1 VRACARAQTAK
12 ATRLL
17 PLRRAAPDSR
27 ARAPR
32 RSLVIANAGVS
43 ESTMKLEREIEAA
56 TRALF
61 ATNVDGVFN
70 TILPLLGAMKERR
83 AGQIVLMSSLA
94 ATGPLPGS
102 VAYSA
107 TKAAVRVYGE
117 ALRASVYRDGVRV
130 NVVCPGYVESDMTAA
145 NKSAMPGL
153 MTMKAAMRVMTR
165 GIARDVPVIQFPTSL
180 HTAFWA
186 ISRVLPPGLMHVLA
200 RRRWLPGFLAYLR
213 PRRDSSRK

>member
-1 VRACARAQTAK
+1 
-12 ATRLL
+12 
-17 PLRRAAPDSR
+17 
-27 ARAPR
+27 
-32 RSLVIANAGVS
+32 VIANAGIS
-43 ESTMKLEREIEAA
+43 EGTMKLEREVEAA

-70 TILPLLGAMKERR
+70 TILPLLAPMKERR
-83 AGQIVLMSSLA
+83 AGRIVLLSSLA

-117 ALRASVYRDGVRV
+117 ALRASVFRDGLRV
-130 NVVCPGYVESDMTAA
+130 NVICPGYVESDMTAA

-153 MTMKAAMRVMTR
+153 MSMSAAMRCMTR
-165 GIARDVPVIQFPTSL
+165 GIARDTPVIQFPGAL

-186 ISRVLPPGLMHVLA
+186 LARVLPPGVMHAAA
-200 RRRWLPGFLAYLR
+200 RRRWLPGFLGYLR
-213 PRRDSSRK
+213 PRRGESRK